1 MGANPTR
8 VLVVDDEPEIVR
20 GLKIVLRDAGYAVE
34 AAYTKSEAL
43 SALATRPPEA
53 LVLDL
58 VLPDGDG
65 VSICKEVRSWSR
77 LPILVLSAVGDERE
91 KVRALDAGA
100 DDYVTKPFGTG
111 ELLARLRAVL
121 RRAPD
126 AGHAARLE
134 IGQLTVDLED
144 RRVLRDGE
152 EVHLTPIEFDV
163 LRVLAQ
169 HPGRLVTQR
178 HLLQEVWGPQYVD
191 ESHYLRVH
199 VAHIR
204 AKLEVDPSRPR
215 YLITE
220 PGVGYRLRDSAEAD
234 ESDGRR
240 GAGVSQIDS

>member
-1 MGANPTR
+1 MTAHATR

-34 AAYTKSEAL
+34 AAATKAEAL
-43 SALATRPPEA
+43 ASLRTRPPEA

-65 VSICKEVRSWSR
+65 VSVAKEVRSFSR

-100 DDYVTKPFGTG
+100 DDYVTKPFGTE

-121 RRAPD
+121 RRSPD
-126 AGHAARLE
+126 AGHATQIE
-134 IGQLTVDLED
+134 IGDLTVDLGD
-144 RRVLRDGE
+144 RKVLRDGK
-152 EVHLTPIEFDV
+152 EVHLTPIEFDL

-178 HLLQEVWGPQYVD
+178 QLLQEVWGPQYVD

-199 VAHIR
+199 IAHIR
-204 AKLEVDPSRPR
+204 AKIEGDPSRPR

-220 PGVGYRLRDSAEAD
+220 PGVGYRLRDS
-234 ESDGRR
+234 
-240 GAGVSQIDS
+240 VT